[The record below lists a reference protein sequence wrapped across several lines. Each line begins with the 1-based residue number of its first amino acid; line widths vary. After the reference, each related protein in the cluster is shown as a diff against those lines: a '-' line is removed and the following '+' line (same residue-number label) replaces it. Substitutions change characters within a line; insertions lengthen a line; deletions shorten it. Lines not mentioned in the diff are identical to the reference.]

1 MTYSRKRYW
10 MALGAVLAISAS
22 VPLIFLILQP
32 HSALMTMIIS
42 MAVVA
47 VCGAL
52 GFLAYFSSDEIQR
65 QNEMRAWYHGGLL
78 AILFGFAPFVLLM
91 PNTLLETMAGFVAD
105 ASGMVPS
112 KVHPPT
118 VYFGL
123 GAGVVLGMQVIGHLI
138 AHAVF
143 KITGRARG

>member
-10 MALGAVLAISAS
+10 FALGTALVAALAMS
-22 VPLIFLILQP
+22 LILHP
-32 HSALMTMIIS
+32 YPIAMGMG
-42 MAVVA
+42 VVTIGG
-47 VCGAL
+47 VL
-52 GFLAYFSSDEIQR
+52 GFLAYFSLDEIQR

-91 PNTLLETMAGFVAD
+91 SNTMLETMARFVPD
-105 ASGMVPS
+105 ASGMVPA
-112 KVHPPT
+112 KLHAPT

-143 KITGRARG
+143 KIAGRARG